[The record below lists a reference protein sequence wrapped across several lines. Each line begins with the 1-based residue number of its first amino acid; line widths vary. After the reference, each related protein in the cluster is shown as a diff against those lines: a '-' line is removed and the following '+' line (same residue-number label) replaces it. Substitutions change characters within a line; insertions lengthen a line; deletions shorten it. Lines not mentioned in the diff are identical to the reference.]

1 MQLTGRIQNDL
12 QGFRQSMP
20 QPYKLPRT
28 WVMVIDQH
36 IARIFTRQGYE
47 LEPIG
52 TALPDEHP
60 QDRAEIS
67 NKSVGRIIS
76 SSAKSIHHKYEP
88 RMNES
93 RQQNMAFAA
102 QISHWLDNAVRQDA
116 FDRLVLVAA
125 PKILGELRKMAS
137 LPVQERI
144 FAELNKDLTKFD
156 LRALE
161 EELEE
166 TVFS

>member
-1 MQLTGRIQNDL
+1 MHLTGRIQNDL
-12 QGFRQSMP
+12 QGFKQPVP
-20 QPYKLPRT
+20 QAYKFPRT
-28 WVMVIDQH
+28 WVMVIDRH
-36 IARIFTRQGYE
+36 IARLFTRHGYQ

-52 TALPDEHP
+52 TALPDAP
-60 QDRAEIS
+60 QDNVEIS

-76 SSAKSIHHKYEP
+76 SSGKSIHHKFEP
-88 RMNES
+88 HMNES
-93 RQQNMAFAA
+93 RQESLAFAS
-102 QISHWLDNAVRQDA
+102 QIADWLDNAVREDA

-125 PKILGELRKMAS
+125 PKILGDLRKMATR
-137 LPVQERI
+137 PVQERI

-166 TVFS
+166 TVFF